1 MIEWLHPGLLLI
13 LGSALIPFLKG
24 RAKQAY
30 LIGLPAIAFF
40 SLALTPPGQYG
51 VFPFLGQELV
61 FGKVDQMSL
70 IFGYVF
76 TIMAMIGM
84 VYSLHVKQDGEHIAA
99 LIYAGSSLG
108 VTFAGDYFT
117 LFIFWE
123 GMAFSSVFLIWYR
136 GKEAWWTGFRYILV
150 HIFSG
155 IALLGGIVVY
165 AVTQK
170 SIAFG
175 PNHAGGLAFWLIL
188 VGFLVNAAVPP
199 LHAWLADA
207 YPEATVTGAVFLC
220 AFTTKTAVY
229 VLVRAFS
236 GTELLIYMGVA
247 MALYGVVYAV
257 LENDIRRLLAYHI
270 ISQVGYMV
278 AGVGIGTEMAQNGS
292 ISHAFS
298 HILYKSLLFM
308 GSGAVIYVTGRKKL
322 TELGG
327 LYKTM
332 PITMVLYMIG
342 GLSISAF
349 PLFSGFVSK
358 SMVVAAAAEKHIAW
372 ASLLLTLASAGTFLH
387 TGLKLPWYIFFAKDR
402 GIKAHE
408 PPKNMLVGMGL
419 AAFLCIAIGV
429 APDLLYKQ
437 LPHPVEFHPYTP
449 DHITGALGMLMFT
462 ALGFFLLLKKLD
474 PEPTISIDTDW
485 FYRKGGAAFLK
496 LAEGPLSVYEGFI
509 TEAYRTVVIEPMKRF
524 IAACRRFDVELID
537 GIVNAIGR
545 GVFGGWRIIGFA
557 RRFDLG
563 VIDGIVN
570 AVGRGIFSGGWL
582 TNLFENYVVYGFI
595 NLTGYANHVAARI
608 FRRLQTGSVH
618 NYAMILIVGIFFL
631 VNIYLLIRDQV
642 AALIMAMR

>member
-1 MIEWLHPGLLLI
+1 MNWIHPGLILI
-13 LGSALIPFLKG
+13 FGAILVPFLKG
-24 RAKQAY
+24 KAKQAY
-30 LIGLPAIAFF
+30 LVALPAIAFF
-40 SLALTPPGQYG
+40 DLLLMTPGQYG

-61 FGKVDQMSL
+61 FGKVDKMSL
-70 IFGYVF
+70 VFGYVF
-76 TIMAMIGM
+76 TIMGVIGM
-84 VYSLHVKQDGEHIAA
+84 VYALHVKQDGEHIAA
-99 LIYAGSSLG
+99 LVYAGSSLG

-117 LFIFWE
+117 LFVFWE

-136 GKEAWWTGFRYILV
+136 GKEAWWPGFRYILV
-150 HIFSG
+150 HAFSG
-155 IALLGGIVVY
+155 VALLGGIVVY

-170 SIAFG
+170 TIAFG
-175 PNHAGGLAFWLIL
+175 PNQAHGLAFWLIL
-188 VGFLVNAAVPP
+188 MGFLVNAAVPP

-207 YPEATVTGAVFLC
+207 YPEATVTGSVFLC

-278 AGVGIGTEMAQNGS
+278 AGVGMGTELAQNGA

-308 GSGAVIYVTGRKKL
+308 GSGAVIYVTGRQKL

-332 PITMVLYMIG
+332 PITMSLYMIG
-342 GLSISAF
+342 GFSISAF

-358 SMVVAAAAEKHIAW
+358 SMVVSAAGEAHIAW
-372 ASLLLTLASAGTFLH
+372 AYLLLTLASAGTFLH
-387 TGLKLPWYIFFAKDR
+387 TGLKLPWYIFFAKDA

-408 PPKNMLVGMGL
+408 PPKNMLVAMALG
-419 AAFLCIAIGV
+419 AFLCVAIGV
-429 APDLLYKQ
+429 VPGTLYNL
-437 LPHPVEFHPYTP
+437 LPHPVDYHPYTA
-449 DHITGALGMLMFT
+449 DHVWGALQMLLFT

-485 FYRKGGAAFLK
+485 VYRMGGRGLMWAANNPI
-496 LAEGPLSVYEGFI
+496 AAWEAFI
-509 TEAYRTVVIEPMKRF
+509 TEAYQNVVIQPMKRF
-524 IAACRRFDVELID
+524 VALCRRFDVGVID
-537 GIVNAIGR
+537 GAVNGIGR
-545 GVFGGWRIIGFA
+545 GVFGGSWY
-557 RRFDLG
+557 
-563 VIDGIVN
+563 
-570 AVGRGIFSGGWL
+570 S
-582 TNLFENYVVYGFI
+582 NLFENYVVYGFI
-595 NLTGYANHVAARI
+595 NITGYANHVAARL

-618 NYAMILIVGIFFL
+618 NYAMIVIVGIFFL
-631 VNIYLLIRDQV
+631 VNLYLMFREQITAV
-642 AALIMAMR
+642 VTALR

>member
-1 MIEWLHPGLLLI
+1 MIEWLHPGWILI
-13 LGSALIPFLKG
+13 LGAALVPFLKG
-24 RAKQAY
+24 KAKQAY
-30 LIGLPAIAFF
+30 LIGLPAVAFF
-40 SLALTPPGQYG
+40 DLVLMTPGRYG

-70 IFGYVF
+70 VFGYVF
-76 TIMAMIGM
+76 TIMAVIGM
-84 VYSLHVKQDGEHIAA
+84 VYALHVKQDGEHIAA

-117 LFIFWE
+117 LFVFWE

-136 GKEAWWTGFRYILV
+136 GKEAWWPGFRYILV
-150 HIFSG
+150 HAFSG
-155 IALLGGIVVY
+155 VALLGGIVVY
-165 AVTQK
+165 AVTQH

-188 VGFLVNAAVPP
+188 IGFIVNAAVPP

-292 ISHAFS
+292 IAHAFS

-308 GSGAVIYVTGRKKL
+308 GTGAVIYVTGRRKL

-332 PITMVLYMIG
+332 PITMALYMIG
-342 GLSISAF
+342 GFSISAF

-358 SMVVAAAAEKHIAW
+358 SMVVAAAGERHIAW
-372 ASLLLTLASAGTFLH
+372 ATLLLTLASAGTFLH
-387 TGLKLPWYIFFAKDR
+387 TGLKLPWYIFFAKDA

-408 PPKNMLVGMGL
+408 PPKNMLVAMALG
-419 AAFLCIAIGV
+419 AVACIAIGV
-429 APDLLYKQ
+429 APGLLYNQ
-437 LPHPVEFHPYTP
+437 LPYPVHFHPYTA
-449 DHITGALGMLMFT
+449 DHVVGALQMLLFT
-462 ALGFFLLLKKLD
+462 ALGFFLLLKMLD
-474 PEPTISIDTDW
+474 PEPTVSLDTDW
-485 FYRKGGAAFLK
+485 FYRMGGRALMWTANN
-496 LAEGPLSVYEGFI
+496 PLGVYETFV
-509 TEAYRTVVIEPMKRF
+509 TEAYNKVIIQPMKRF
-524 IAACRRFDVELID
+524 VLLCRRFDANVID
-537 GIVNAIGR
+537 GAVNGIGR
-545 GVFGGWRIIGFA
+545 GVFGGSWY
-557 RRFDLG
+557 
-563 VIDGIVN
+563 
-570 AVGRGIFSGGWL
+570 S
-582 TNLFENYVVYGFI
+582 NLIENYIVYGFI
-595 NLTGYANHVAARI
+595 NMIGYASHVAARI

-618 NYAMILIVGIFFL
+618 NYAMIIIVGIFFL
-631 VNIYLLIRDQV
+631 VNVYLLIRDQV
-642 AALIMAMR
+642 AALVMALR